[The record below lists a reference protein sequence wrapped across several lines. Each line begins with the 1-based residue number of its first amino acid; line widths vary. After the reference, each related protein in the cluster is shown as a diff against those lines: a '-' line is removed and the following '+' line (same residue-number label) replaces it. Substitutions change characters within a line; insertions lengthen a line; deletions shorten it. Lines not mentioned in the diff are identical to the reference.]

1 MFWKRYLTPLF
12 IYSEHDG
19 TTIAPNRSQPVA
31 GRLQLILGFDDGQ
44 PIRLQGGT
52 RHLWEGAVRDH
63 HLTNMGELAD
73 ARLELETQQRMWKN
87 HEKPMLSSGKRSTNG
102 G

>member
-1 MFWKRYLTPLF
+1 MVKSPHLIPAGRSPVATSP
-12 IYSEHDG
+12 SQV
-19 TTIAPNRSQPVA
+19 PVRSQPSRSPVA

-63 HLTNMGELAD
+63 HLRTNMGELAD
-73 ARLELETQQRMWKN
+73 ARLEHTGNPTKN
-87 HEKPMLSSGKRSTNG
+87 VEKP
-102 G
+102 